1 MMAITL
7 MSMMMAKTITT
18 TSVDPD
24 SSSTSDFACGRS
36 R

>member
-7 MSMMMAKTITT
+7 ISMMMAKTITT

-24 SSSTSDFACGRS
+24 SSRTSDLAGGRS